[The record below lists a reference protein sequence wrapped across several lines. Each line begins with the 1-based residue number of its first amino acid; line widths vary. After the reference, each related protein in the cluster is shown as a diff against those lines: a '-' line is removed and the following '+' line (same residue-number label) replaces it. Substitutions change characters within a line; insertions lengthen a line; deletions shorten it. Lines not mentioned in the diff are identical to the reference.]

1 MSIGS
6 IFTDIATGIGSFMP
20 ALAKGIF
27 DAFVGLFISYTE
39 MTADGVTTVTYSGLN
54 PLGIFAIVAL
64 VIGICYK
71 VLPMAYNFIV
81 KRARAR
87 KARKARA

>member
-1 MSIGS
+1 MSIAT
-6 IFTDIATGIGSFMP
+6 IFTDIASGIGSFMP

-27 DAFVGLFISYTE
+27 DAFVGLFISSTTTE
-39 MTADGVTTVTYSGLN
+39 GVTTYSGLN

-64 VIGICYK
+64 VIGVCYK

-81 KRARAR
+81 KKSRAR